1 MLADRAFPRA
11 RGRARPRAFAQL
23 PLRFREL
30 GSTVSTHTAQIR
42 GSALMSPVAALES
55 STRRSATAEP
65 RGTTAA
71 DRRPRLA
78 TYLAS
83 AIIVVVIAGFGVIGV
98 VSLLPS
104 SVDVFHAVY
113 AVAAVTALLAIQLL
127 WFSRPSARLDSV
139 TSRVLLAVVVVL
151 AYAPLPTFGLFWADM
166 PDFVGGAVLLVLPTR
181 YAWPAL
187 AGVCLS
193 VVFVYR
199 AFGASVPDSIYGG
212 IIAAG
217 FYSIL
222 FYLLARLARMVHELH
237 QARTELAQR
246 AVAEQRLAF
255 ARDLHDL
262 LGLSLSAIALKGE
275 LAQRL
280 MHKSLDQAKAE
291 LGAITATAQ
300 RTLSDVRAVSHG
312 YRELSLEKESRT
324 AESLLSA
331 SEIAARVHLDQ
342 GDLPVQARTLLAK
355 VLREGVTNVLRYSDV
370 EHCEIDVRQ
379 HDGKV
384 TLEIVNDGV
393 TADDPA
399 STLTTLPDEVAALGG
414 TATAKTGTDGRFRL
428 RVELPVPE
436 QLGGAAAHQA
446 ERQSETESKRI
457 RRLLPVVMA
466 LMGCGATVHVLQL
479 TTQAWQ
485 VALVVGSIVALLAL
499 QFSYFNRPATLL
511 RSAQSYGMLFV
522 QACLTYLPLLPLGPN
537 WVSVPGLLIGSALLV
552 LPPAAGWLF
561 FALNIAA
568 YAEIQRISG
577 ADITSTVFYTA
588 ATVLTGLA
596 VFGLLWLVRLVTELD
611 NTRRRLAEMALAEE
625 RLRFARD
632 LHDLLGMSLSAIAL
646 KSELTARVLPLDRD
660 RAAEELAEVLGLT
673 RQALSDVRS
682 VASGYRELSLDS
694 ESRTAKS
701 VLAAADVRV
710 RMEMLSDELP
720 TPVRTVLAV
729 VLREGVTNVLRH
741 SKVEC
746 CEIAMH
752 RTDGGISLD
761 IVNDGV
767 ERNGHGTFPNSRTGD
782 PEEPVVPAP
791 LTVPRDSSPGSG
803 IGNLSHR
810 VADLGGE
817 LTAGVEPDG
826 RFRLRAVVPV

>member
-1 MLADRAFPRA
+1 MTPA
-11 RGRARPRAFAQL
+11 
-23 PLRFREL
+23 
-30 GSTVSTHTAQIR
+30 
-42 GSALMSPVAALES
+42 AALEPS
-55 STRRSATAEP
+55 PARSATAEP

-83 AIIVVVIAGFGVIGV
+83 AIIVVVVAGFSVIGL
-98 VSLLPS
+98 VSLLPT
-104 SVDVFHAVY
+104 SVGVLGAAY
-113 AVAAVTALLAIQLL
+113 ALFGIAALLTIQLL
-127 WFSRPSARLDSV
+127 WFSRPTVRLDSV
-139 TSRVLLAVVVVL
+139 TSRVLLAVMVVL
-151 AYAPLPTFGLFWADM
+151 AYVPILTFGLNWADM
-166 PDFVGGAVLLVLPTR
+166 PDFVGGAVLLVLPSR
-181 YAWPAL
+181 YAWTAL
-187 AGVCLS
+187 AGV
-193 VVFVYR
+193 VVSIGWIYHVFGASPLITIYG
-199 AFGASVPDSIYGG
+199 AFGAL
-212 IIAAG
+212 
-217 FYSIL
+217 FYSLL
-222 FYLLARLARMVHELH
+222 FYLLARLARMVHRLH
-237 QARTELAQR
+237 EARTELAQR

-255 ARDLHDL
+255 ARDLNDL

-275 LAQRL
+275 LVHRL
-280 MHKSLDQAKAE
+280 MRKSVEQAKAE
-291 LGAITATAQ
+291 LADITATAQ

-324 AESLLSA
+324 AETLLSA
-331 SEIAARVHLDQ
+331 SEIAVRVHLDQ

-355 VLREGVTNVLRYSDV
+355 ALREGVTDVLRLDDV
-370 EHCEIDVRQ
+370 EHCEIDVR
-379 HDGKV
+379 HRDGRV
-384 TLEIVNDGV
+384 TLEIVSDGV
-393 TADDPA
+393 PPGDPD
-399 STLTTLPDEVAALGG
+399 SGLTTLSGEISALGG
-414 TATAKTGTDGRFRL
+414 TATAKSGADGRFRL

-436 QLGGAAAHQA
+436 RLDTAASSDA
-446 ERQSETESKRI
+446 EQRSDTESKRI
-457 RRLLPVVMA
+457 RGLLPVVMG
-466 LMGCGATVHVLQL
+466 LMGSGATVHLLQV
-479 TTQAWQ
+479 TTRAWE
-485 VALVVGSIVALLAL
+485 VALVVGSIAALLAL
-499 QFSYFNRPATLL
+499 QFSYFNRPSTPL

-522 QACLTYLPLLPLGPN
+522 QVCLIYLPLLPLGPH

-552 LPPAAGWLF
+552 LPPVAGWAF

-568 YAEIQRISG
+568 YAAIQHASG
-577 ADITSTVFYTA
+577 ADTTTALFYTA
-588 ATVLTGLA
+588 ATVMTGLA

-660 RAAEELAEVLGLT
+660 RAAEELTEVLGLT

-710 RMEMLSDELP
+710 RMEMLADDLP
-720 TPVRTVLAV
+720 TSVRTVLAV

-741 SKVEC
+741 SRVET
-746 CEIAMH
+746 CEIAMR
-752 RTDGGISLD
+752 RTDGGVVLE

-767 ERNGHGTFPNSRTGD
+767 ERNGDRPRSGRPAD
-782 PEEPVVPAP
+782 ADVPEPPG
-791 LTVPRDSSPGSG
+791 PRDTSPGSG

-810 VADLGGE
+810 LADLGGE

-826 RFRLRAVVPV
+826 RFRLRAAVPV

>member
-1 MLADRAFPRA
+1 
-11 RGRARPRAFAQL
+11 
-23 PLRFREL
+23 
-30 GSTVSTHTAQIR
+30 
-42 GSALMSPVAALES
+42 MSPVAALEP
-55 STRRSATAEP
+55 TTGRSATAEP

-78 TYLAS
+78 AYLAG
-83 AIIVVVIAGFGVIGV
+83 AVIVVVVAGFAVVGLAALLMSIGV
-98 VSLLPS
+98 
-104 SVDVFHAVY
+104 FHSAY
-113 AVAAVTALLAIQLL
+113 AVAGVGGLLAIQLL
-127 WFSRPSARLDSV
+127 WFSRPRARLDST
-139 TSRVLLAVVVVL
+139 TSWVLLVVMFLL
-151 AYAPLPTFGLFWADM
+151 AYVPILTFDLAWTNM
-166 PDFVGGAVLLVLPTR
+166 LVFVGGAALLVLPPR
-181 YAWPAL
+181 LAWLAL
-187 AGVCLS
+187 AAIVGSRVWIYQ
-193 VVFVYR
+193 VFDVPLLTTAY
-199 AFGASVPDSIYGG
+199 ALFGSL
-212 IIAAG
+212 
-217 FYSIL
+217 FYTL
-222 FYLLARLARMVHELH
+222 VFYLLSRLARMVHELH
-237 QARTELAQR
+237 EARTELAR
-246 AVAEQRLAF
+246 RVVAEQRLAF

-275 LAQRL
+275 LVHRL
-280 MHKSLDQAKAE
+280 MRKSVESAQAE
-291 LGAITATAQ
+291 LAEITATAQ

-324 AESLLSA
+324 AESLLTA
-331 SEIAARVHLDQ
+331 SEIAVQIHLDQ

-355 VLREGVTNVLRYSDV
+355 TLREGVTNVLRFSEV

-379 HDGKV
+379 QDGKV

-393 TADDPA
+393 TAGDPA
-399 STLTTLPDEVAALGG
+399 LDPGSRLTALPEEVAALGG
-414 TATAKTGTDGRFRL
+414 TATVGAGADGRFRL
-428 RVELPVPE
+428 RVELPISERFSAQPAEGAGQRPE
-436 QLGGAAAHQA
+436 A
-446 ERQSETESKRI
+446 ESKRI
-457 RRLLPVVMA
+457 HRLLPVVMV
-466 LMGCGATVHVLQL
+466 LMGCGATVHLLQL
-479 TTQAWQ
+479 TTRAWD
-485 VALVVGSIVALLAL
+485 VALVVGSIAALLAL
-499 QFSYFNRPATLL
+499 QFSYFNRPSTQL

-522 QACLTYLPLLPLGPN
+522 QACLTYLPLLALGPN
-537 WVSVPGLLIGSALLV
+537 WVSLPGLLIGSALVV
-552 LPPAAGWLF
+552 LPPVAGWVF

-568 YAEIQRISG
+568 FAEIQRSSG
-577 ADITSTVFYTA
+577 VNVTSTVFYTA
-588 ATVLTGLA
+588 ATVMTGLT

-660 RAAEELAEVLGLT
+660 RAAEELTEVLGLT

-710 RMEMLSDELP
+710 RMEMLGDELP

-741 SKVEC
+741 SKVES
-746 CEIAMH
+746 CEIAMRH
-752 RTDGGISLD
+752 TDGGISLD

-767 ERNGHGTFPNSRTGD
+767 ERNGNGACPAVR
-782 PEEPVVPAP
+782 PEEPVAPAEPLKPLKHADADQREDAVVPAP
-791 LTVPRDSSPGSG
+791 QVVLRDTSPGSG
-803 IGNLSHR
+803 IGNLSYR

>member
-1 MLADRAFPRA
+1 
-11 RGRARPRAFAQL
+11 
-23 PLRFREL
+23 
-30 GSTVSTHTAQIR
+30 
-42 GSALMSPVAALES
+42 MSPAATLEP
-55 STRRSATAEP
+55 TTERSATAEP

-83 AIIVVVIAGFGVIGV
+83 AIIVVVIAGFGVTGV
-98 VSLLPS
+98 VNLLPP
-104 SVDVFHAVY
+104 SVDVFHAGY
-113 AVAAVTALLAIQLL
+113 AIGAVAALLAIQLL
-127 WFSRPSARLDSV
+127 WFSRPSARLDST
-139 TSRVLLAVVVVL
+139 TSRVLLGVMVLL
-151 AYAPLPTFGLFWADM
+151 AYVPLPTFGILWADM
-166 PDFVGGAVLLVLPTR
+166 PDFVGGAVLLVLPAR
-181 YAWPAL
+181 YAWPAFG
-187 AGVCLS
+187 AVCLS
-193 VVFVYR
+193 VVGVYR
-199 AFGASVPDSIYGG
+199 FYGMSLLNTLYGG
-212 IIAAG
+212 VIAMG
-217 FYSIL
+217 FYSL
-222 FYLLARLARMVHELH
+222 VFYLLARLARMVHELH
-237 QARTELAQR
+237 EARSELAQR

-275 LAQRL
+275 LAHRL
-280 MHKSLDQAKAE
+280 MRRSADRAKAE
-291 LGAITATAQ
+291 LAEITATAQ

-331 SEIAARVHLDQ
+331 SDIAVRIHLDQ

-370 EHCEIDVRQ
+370 EHCEIDIRQ
-379 HDGKV
+379 HDGTV
-384 TLEIVNDGV
+384 SLEIINDGV
-393 TADDPA
+393 TAGDPA
-399 STLTTLPDEVAALGG
+399 LTPDNTLTALPAELTALGG
-414 TATAKTGTDGRFRL
+414 TATAKTGADGRFRL

-436 QLGGAAAHQA
+436 PMGSPAAREA
-446 ERQSETESKRI
+446 ERQSETDSKRI
-457 RRLLPVVMA
+457 RRLLPVVMT
-466 LMGCGATVHVLQL
+466 LLGCGATVHLLQL
-479 TTQAWQ
+479 TTRPWE
-485 VALVVGSIVALLAL
+485 VTLVVGSVLALLVL
-499 QFSYFNRPATLL
+499 QFSYFNRPGANL

-522 QACLTYLPLLPLGPN
+522 QVCLVYLPLLPLGPS
-537 WVSVPGLLIGSALLV
+537 WVSLPGLLIGSALLV
-552 LPPAAGWLF
+552 LPPVAGWLF

-568 YAEIQRISG
+568 YAEIQRLSG
-577 ADITSTVFYTA
+577 ADITATIFYTA
-588 ATVLTGLA
+588 ATVMTGLA

-611 NTRRRLAEMALAEE
+611 NTRRRLAGMALAEE

-660 RAAEELAEVLGLT
+660 RAAEELREVLGLT

-710 RMEMLSDELP
+710 RMEMLSDDLP
-720 TPVRTVLAV
+720 AAVRTVLAV

-741 SKVEC
+741 SRVES

-752 RTDGGISLD
+752 RTDQGVALD

-767 ERNGHGTFPNSRTGD
+767 ERTAPPQRGEPAPRD
-782 PEEPVVPAP
+782 PEP
-791 LTVPRDSSPGSG
+791 TVPRPRDTSPGSG

>member
-1 MLADRAFPRA
+1 
-11 RGRARPRAFAQL
+11 
-23 PLRFREL
+23 
-30 GSTVSTHTAQIR
+30 
-42 GSALMSPVAALES
+42 MSPVAALEP
-55 STRRSATAEP
+55 TGRSATAEP

-78 TYLAS
+78 TYLAA
-83 AIIVVVIAGFGVIGV
+83 AILVTVVAGFGLIGV
-98 VSLLPS
+98 VSLLPN
-104 SVDVFHAVY
+104 SVDAWEGAY
-113 AVAAVTALLAIQLL
+113 AIAAVSGLLGIQLL
-127 WFSRPSARLDSV
+127 WFGRPAARLDSV
-139 TSRVLLAVVVVL
+139 TSRVLLAVMVVL
-151 AYAPLPTFGLFWADM
+151 AYAPVATFGLFWADM
-166 PDFVGGAVLLVLPTR
+166 PDFVGGAVLLVLPPR
-181 YAWPAL
+181 YAWPA
-187 AGVCLS
+187 AGAVWLS
-193 VVFVYR
+193 IPFIYWYHDAEPLTVVYN
-199 AFGASVPDSIYGG
+199 A
-212 IIAAG
+212 IAAT
-217 FYSIL
+217 FYIIL
-222 FYLLARLARMVHELH
+222 FYLLARLPRMVNELH
-237 QARTELAQR
+237 EARSELAQR

-275 LAQRL
+275 LVHRL
-280 MHKSLDQAKAE
+280 MRKSADRAKAE
-291 LGAITATAQ
+291 LAEITATAQ

-324 AESLLSA
+324 AETLLSA
-331 SEIAARVHLDQ
+331 SDIAVQIHLDR
-342 GDLPVQARTLLAK
+342 GDLPVQAGTLLAR
-355 VLREGVTNVLRYSDV
+355 VLREGVTNVLRYSEV

-393 TADDPA
+393 TRDDPA
-399 STLTTLPDEVAALGG
+399 LAPDSKLRALPDEVAALGG
-414 TATAKTGTDGRFRL
+414 TATVKTGADGRFRL
-428 RVELPVPE
+428 RVELPVPDRTAS
-436 QLGGAAAHQA
+436 AAAPEA
-446 ERQSETESKRI
+446 ERQSVVTESKRI
-457 RRLLPVVMA
+457 RWLLPTAMTM
-466 LMGCGATVHVLQL
+466 MGCGATVHVLEL
-479 TTQAWQ
+479 TREAWQ
-485 VALVVGSIVALLAL
+485 VALVVGCVVALLAL
-499 QFSYFNRPATLL
+499 QFSYFNRPSTQLP
-511 RSAQSYGMLFV
+511 STQSYGMLFV

-537 WVSVPGLLIGSALLV
+537 WVSVPGLLIGSSLLV
-552 LPPAAGWLF
+552 LPPVAGWAF
-561 FALNIAA
+561 FAVNIAA

-660 RAAEELAEVLGLT
+660 RAAEELTEVLGLT

-710 RMEMLSDELP
+710 RMEMLEEDLP
-720 TPVRTVLAV
+720 MPVRTVLAV

-741 SKVEC
+741 SRVES
-746 CEIAMH
+746 CEIAMR
-752 RTDGGISLD
+752 RTGNGICLD

-767 ERNGHGTFPNSRTGD
+767 ERNGDGPRPARRE
-782 PEEPVVPAP
+782 PEAAGEPEVAETPAVPAP
-791 LTVPRDSSPGSG
+791 RVPASVVTSRETSPGSG

>member
-1 MLADRAFPRA
+1 
-11 RGRARPRAFAQL
+11 
-23 PLRFREL
+23 
-30 GSTVSTHTAQIR
+30 
-42 GSALMSPVAALES
+42 
-55 STRRSATAEP
+55 
-65 RGTTAA
+65 
-71 DRRPRLA
+71 
-78 TYLAS
+78 
-83 AIIVVVIAGFGVIGV
+83 
-98 VSLLPS
+98 
-104 SVDVFHAVY
+104 
-113 AVAAVTALLAIQLL
+113 
-127 WFSRPSARLDSV
+127 
-139 TSRVLLAVVVVL
+139 
-151 AYAPLPTFGLFWADM
+151 
-166 PDFVGGAVLLVLPTR
+166 
-181 YAWPAL
+181 
-187 AGVCLS
+187 
-193 VVFVYR
+193 
-199 AFGASVPDSIYGG
+199 
-212 IIAAG
+212 
-217 FYSIL
+217 
-222 FYLLARLARMVHELH
+222 
-237 QARTELAQR
+237 ELAQR

-280 MHKSLDQAKAE
+280 MRKSVEAAKTE
-291 LGAITATAQ
+291 LGEITATAQ

-324 AESLLSA
+324 AETLLSA
-331 SEIAARVHLDQ
+331 SEIAVRVHLDQ

-370 EHCEIDVRQ
+370 EHCEIDVRH

-384 TLEIVNDGV
+384 TLEITNDGV

-399 STLTTLPDEVAALGG
+399 TTLAPLPDEVAALGG
-414 TATAKTGTDGRFRL
+414 TATAKTGPDGRFRL

-436 QLGGAAAHQA
+436 RLATGGAHEA
-446 ERQSETESKRI
+446 ERQAETESKRI
-457 RRLLPVVMA
+457 RRLLPVVMS
-466 LMGCGATVHVLQL
+466 LMACGATLHVLEL
-479 TTQAWQ
+479 TTQPWQ
-485 VALVVGSIVALLAL
+485 VILVVGSIVALLAL
-499 QFSYFNRPATLL
+499 QFSYFNRPATNL
-511 RSAQSYGMLFV
+511 RTAQSYGMLFV
-522 QACLTYLPLLPLGPN
+522 QACLIYLPLLPLGPN
-537 WVSVPGLLIGSALLV
+537 WVSLPGLLIGSSLLV
-552 LPPAAGWLF
+552 LPPVAGWVF

-588 ATVLTGLA
+588 ATVMTGLA

-646 KSELTARVLPLDRD
+646 KSELTARILPLDRH
-660 RAAEELAEVLGLT
+660 RAADELAEVLGLT

-682 VASGYRELSLDS
+682 VASGYRELSLAS

-701 VLAAADVRV
+701 VLTSADVRV
-710 RMEMLSDELP
+710 RMEMLEDELP

-741 SKVEC
+741 SRVES
-746 CEIAMH
+746 CEIAMY

-767 ERNGHGTFPNSRTGD
+767 GGWRDGQAGNPGD
-782 PEEPVVPAP
+782 GGNPAEPVVPAP
-791 LTVPRDSSPGSG
+791 RAVPRDSSPGSG

>member
-1 MLADRAFPRA
+1 
-11 RGRARPRAFAQL
+11 
-23 PLRFREL
+23 
-30 GSTVSTHTAQIR
+30 
-42 GSALMSPVAALES
+42 MSPVAALEPAPA
-55 STRRSATAEP
+55 RSATAEP

-83 AIIVVVIAGFGVIGV
+83 AIIIVVITGFGVIGV

-104 SVDVFHAVY
+104 SVDAFHVAY
-113 AVAAVTALLAIQLL
+113 AIAAVAGLLAIQLL
-127 WFSRPSARLDSV
+127 WFSRPTARLDSK
-139 TSRVLLAVVVVL
+139 TSRILLAVVIVL
-151 AYAPLPTFGLFWADM
+151 AYVPIPTFGIFWADM
-166 PDFVGGAVLLVLPTR
+166 PDFVGGAVLLILPPR

-187 AGVCLS
+187 GAVCLS
-193 VVFVYR
+193 VVGVYL
-199 AFGASVPDSIYGG
+199 AFDAPLLTSIYGG
-212 IIAAG
+212 VIAAG

-222 FYLLARLARMVHELH
+222 FYLLARLSRMVHELH
-237 QARTELAQR
+237 RARTELAQR

-262 LGLSLSAIALKGE
+262 LGLNLSAIALKGE
-275 LAQRL
+275 LVHRL
-280 MHKSLDQAKAE
+280 MRKSVASAKAVLSE
-291 LGAITATAQ
+291 ISATAQ

-324 AESLLSA
+324 AQSLLSA
-331 SEIAARVHLDQ
+331 SEIAVRIHLDQ

-370 EHCEIDVRQ
+370 EHCEIDVRH

-393 TADDPA
+393 AADDPA
-399 STLTTLPDEVAALGG
+399 LEPGSGLTTLPEDVAALGG
-414 TATAKTGTDGRFRL
+414 TASAKTVDGRFRL

-436 QLGGAAAHQA
+436 RSGTAAGPGAEGG
-446 ERQSETESKRI
+446 SETESRRI
-457 RRLLPVVMA
+457 GRLLAVVMG
-466 LMGCGATVHVLQL
+466 LMGCGATVHVLDL
-479 TTQAWQ
+479 TTRPWE
-485 VALVVGSIVALLAL
+485 VVLVVGSIVALLAL
-499 QFSYFNRPATLL
+499 QFSYFNRPTTHL

-522 QACLTYLPLLPLGPN
+522 QACLTYLPLLPLGPH

-552 LPPAAGWLF
+552 LPPVAGWIF
-561 FALNIAA
+561 FVLNIAA

-588 ATVLTGLA
+588 ATVLTGLS

-611 NTRRRLAEMALAEE
+611 ETRRRLAEMALAEE

-660 RAAEELAEVLGLT
+660 RAAEELGEVLGLT

-682 VASGYRELSLDS
+682 VASGYRELSLDN
-694 ESRTAKS
+694 ESRTAQS
-701 VLAAADVRV
+701 VLVAADVRV
-710 RMEMLSDELP
+710 RMEMLEEDLP
-720 TPVRTVLAV
+720 VPVKTVLAV

-741 SKVEC
+741 SKVES
-746 CEIAMH
+746 CEIAMR

-767 ERNGHGTFPNSRTGD
+767 ERNGAGHNGSSSGQGKPAGSEELAVPGPD
-782 PEEPVVPAP
+782 P
-791 LTVPRDSSPGSG
+791 SSGSG

-810 VADLGGE
+810 VTDLGGE
-817 LTAGVEPDG
+817 LTARVEPDG